1 MIQITITI
9 ITKADESVSVVELF
23 VVLVPS
29 FISVVFCVSLIYSPP
44 FVASASFVAF

>member
-23 VVLVPS
+23 VVFVPS
-29 FISVVFCVSLIYSPP
+29 FISVVFCVSLIYFS
-44 FVASASFVAF
+44 VALCKRSF